1 MNKMTINLKL
11 QLTVF
16 IAIIITATSLVIV
29 SINSLNNLLKENIE
43 VYKEDITKSKI
54 IYIKDA
60 TKFAT
65 EIVESYYNNIN
76 NYTNDFLKKNMDAL
90 LNVLNAVYITI
101 KGKYSE
107 DEIKK
112 ILKNIIAKARYGKN
126 GYFWINDT
134 TPRMVM
140 HPMKPSLNGKD
151 LSNIK
156 DPNGVY
162 LFNEMLRVV
171 TKSGEGFVRYHWPKP
186 GSDKPVP
193 KMSYVKLFKPFNW
206 IIGTGIY
213 VDEIE
218 NKLKKEA
225 IQKISELRYGE
236 NNNNYFWINDMN
248 YNLIMHPIKKELI
261 GKNFK
266 DDPKIKFISLAVNAL
281 KNSSKN
287 EAIIHYSFYNPTTG
301 KESYKT
307 SYVKVFKPWGWVIGT
322 GIYQD
327 DIETKIKYVK
337 KQSKNVAK
345 SAIFATLIISLIL
358 IIIILSVVSFI
369 VKKSVINPI
378 RKIGHT
384 MHTISENKDLTLKV
398 DLDDASPEISKMS
411 KSFNN
416 LLSSLREVIVGS
428 KSTSI
433 NNLSISNKL
442 SKNSLEVE
450 KNVENTIL
458 IVDNTTKKANKISNE
473 LESTIE
479 NIKSSNNDIKK
490 ANEVLNKTRDMI
502 VKLTNIMQNSAKAEI
517 KLAQSINTLY
527 KDTEQIKNI
536 LEVISDIADQTN
548 LLALNAAI
556 EAARAGEHGKGFAVV
571 ADEVRKLAEK
581 TQKSLAEINSTIN
594 IIVQGIHSASE
605 QMTSNSKD
613 IENLTT
619 FSLNVEQNIN
629 SATKIVENAAKISDK
644 TAKDIEDRGKEI
656 CEIAKSINNINNI
669 SIQNAKSIE
678 EIAKTAK
685 QLKELAEKLNNK
697 LKEIN
702 A

>member
-1 MNKMTINLKL
+1 
-11 QLTVF
+11 
-16 IAIIITATSLVIV
+16 
-29 SINSLNNLLKENIE
+29 
-43 VYKEDITKSKI
+43 
-54 IYIKDA
+54 
-60 TKFAT
+60 
-65 EIVESYYNNIN
+65 
-76 NYTNDFLKKNMDAL
+76 
-90 LNVLNAVYITI
+90 
-101 KGKYSE
+101 
-107 DEIKK
+107 
-112 ILKNIIAKARYGKN
+112 
-126 GYFWINDT
+126 
-134 TPRMVM
+134 
-140 HPMKPSLNGKD
+140 
-151 LSNIK
+151 
-156 DPNGVY
+156 
-162 LFNEMLRVV
+162 
-171 TKSGEGFVRYHWPKP
+171 
-186 GSDKPVP
+186 
-193 KMSYVKLFKPFNW
+193 
-206 IIGTGIY
+206 
-213 VDEIE
+213 
-218 NKLKKEA
+218 
-225 IQKISELRYGE
+225 
-236 NNNNYFWINDMN
+236 
-248 YNLIMHPIKKELI
+248 
-261 GKNFK
+261 
-266 DDPKIKFISLAVNAL
+266 
-281 KNSSKN
+281 
-287 EAIIHYSFYNPTTG
+287 
-301 KESYKT
+301 
-307 SYVKVFKPWGWVIGT
+307 
-322 GIYQD
+322 
-327 DIETKIKYVK
+327 
-337 KQSKNVAK
+337 
-345 SAIFATLIISLIL
+345 
-358 IIIILSVVSFI
+358 
-369 VKKSVINPI
+369 
-378 RKIGHT
+378 

-398 DLDDASPEISKMS
+398 DLNDSSPEIFKMS

-656 CEIAKSINNINNI
+656 CEITKSINNINNI

-678 EIAKTAK
+678 EIVKTAK